1 MEYSIFKELI
11 LEALKERFG
20 EDCQIEYKVVLKNNG
35 IKLDGVI
42 VRQNNCVVSPT
53 VYVNDYYEN
62 YKNGDDINE
71 TVDIIEQLIRDNTIE
86 EEFNADELILF
97 DNVKDRIVY
106 KLINFEK
113 NKELLNTVPYKKYLD
128 LAIVYYISVKE
139 DIFEC
144 ASILINNSHLKL
156 WNKTSEEINELAV
169 KNTPALLKPELKSM
183 GETLKEMMFNE
194 ENEFGFEEDDL
205 DNCCMYVLTNEK
217 KQFGAAT
224 ILYDNEL
231 NDFSDKI
238 ESDFYIIPSSVH
250 EVIIIP
256 SKFVNS
262 SIGLDEMICEVNST
276 QVPLVDILSDH
287 AYKYNRAD
295 KCLSL
300 G

>member
-20 EDCQIEYKVVLKNNG
+20 EECQIEYKEVLKNNG
-35 IKLDGVI
+35 VKLDGVI

-53 VYVNDYYEN
+53 VYVNDYYEDFS
-62 YKNGDDINE
+62 NGENINNIA
-71 TVDIIEQLIRDNTIE
+71 DIIERLIRDNTIVD
-86 EEFNADELILF
+86 EFDADELILF
-97 DNVKDRIVY
+97 DNVKDRIVF
-106 KLINFEK
+106 KLINFER
-113 NKELLNTVPYKKYLD
+113 NKELLETVPYKKYLD

-156 WNKTSEEINELAV
+156 WNKTLEEIDELAE
-169 KNTPALLKPELKSM
+169 KNTPFILKPELKSM
-183 GETLKEMMFNE
+183 GQTLKEIMFNSDD
-194 ENEFGFEEDDL
+194 NEFDEKDFE
-205 DNCCMYVLTNEK
+205 NCYMYVLTNEK

-231 NDFSDKI
+231 KDFSERI

-256 SKFVNS
+256 SKFVDS
-262 SIGLDEMICEVNST
+262 SDSLDEMICEVNSS

-295 KCLSL
+295 KCVSL

>member
-20 EDCQIEYKVVLKNNG
+20 EECQIEYKEVLKNNG
-35 IKLDGVI
+35 VKLDGVI

-53 VYVNDYYEN
+53 VYVNDYYEDFS
-62 YKNGDDINE
+62 NGENINNIA
-71 TVDIIEQLIRDNTIE
+71 DIIERLIRDNTIE
-86 EEFNADELILF
+86 DEFDADELILF
-97 DNVKDRIVY
+97 DNVKDRIVF
-106 KLINFEK
+106 KLINFER
-113 NKELLNTVPYKKYLD
+113 NKELLETVPYKKYLD

-156 WNKTSEEINELAV
+156 WNKTLEEIDELAV
-169 KNTPALLKPELKSM
+169 KNTPFILKPELKSM
-183 GETLKEMMFNE
+183 GQTLKEIMFNSDENEFNE
-194 ENEFGFEEDDL
+194 EDFE
-205 DNCCMYVLTNEK
+205 NCYMYVLTNEK

-231 NDFSDKI
+231 KDFSERI
-238 ESDFYIIPSSVH
+238 ESDFFIIPSSVH

-256 SKFVNS
+256 SKFVDS
-262 SIGLDEMICEVNST
+262 SDSLDEMICEVNSS

-295 KCLSL
+295 KCVSLS
-300 G
+300 

>member
-20 EDCQIEYKVVLKNNG
+20 EECQIEYKEVLKNNG
-35 IKLDGVI
+35 VKLDGVI

-53 VYVNDYYEN
+53 VYVNDYYEDFSDGEN
-62 YKNGDDINE
+62 INDIA
-71 TVDIIEQLIRDNTIE
+71 DIIERLIRDNTIE
-86 EEFNADELILF
+86 DEFDADELILF
-97 DNVKDRIVY
+97 DNVKDRIVF
-106 KLINFEK
+106 KLINFER
-113 NKELLNTVPYKKYLD
+113 NKELLDTVPYKKYLD

-156 WNKTSEEINELAV
+156 WNKTLEEIDELAV
-169 KNTPALLKPELKSM
+169 KNTPFILKPELKSM
-183 GETLKEMMFNE
+183 GQTLKEIMFNSDDNEFNE
-194 ENEFGFEEDDL
+194 EDFE
-205 DNCCMYVLTNEK
+205 NCYMYVLTNEK

-231 NDFSDKI
+231 KDFSERI

-256 SKFVNS
+256 SKFVDS
-262 SIGLDEMICEVNST
+262 SDSLDEMICEVNSS

-287 AYKYNRAD
+287 AYKYNRVD
-295 KCLSL
+295 KCVSL

>member
-20 EDCQIEYKVVLKNNG
+20 EECQIEYKEVLKNNG
-35 IKLDGVI
+35 VKLDGVI

-53 VYVNDYYEN
+53 VYVNDYYEDFS
-62 YKNGDDINE
+62 NGENINNIA
-71 TVDIIEQLIRDNTIE
+71 DIIERLIRDNTIE
-86 EEFNADELILF
+86 DEFDADELILF
-97 DNVKDRIVY
+97 DNVKDRIVF
-106 KLINFEK
+106 KLINFER
-113 NKELLNTVPYKKYLD
+113 NKELLETVPYKKYLD

-156 WNKTSEEINELAV
+156 WNKTLEEIDELAE
-169 KNTPALLKPELKSM
+169 KNTPFILKPELKSM
-183 GETLKEMMFNE
+183 GQTLKEIMFNSDD
-194 ENEFGFEEDDL
+194 NEFDEEDFE
-205 DNCCMYVLTNEK
+205 NCYMYVLTNEK

-231 NDFSDKI
+231 KDFSERI

-256 SKFVNS
+256 SKFVDS
-262 SIGLDEMICEVNST
+262 SDSLDEMICEVNSS

-295 KCLSL
+295 KCVSL

>member
-20 EDCQIEYKVVLKNNG
+20 EECQIEYKEVLKNNG
-35 IKLDGVI
+35 VKLDGVI

-53 VYVNDYYEN
+53 VYVNDYYEDFSDGEN
-62 YKNGDDINE
+62 INDIA
-71 TVDIIEQLIRDNTIE
+71 DIIERLIRDNTIE
-86 EEFNADELILF
+86 DEFDADELILF
-97 DNVKDRIVY
+97 DNVKDRIVF
-106 KLINFEK
+106 KLINFER
-113 NKELLNTVPYKKYLD
+113 NKELLDTVPYKKYLD

-156 WNKTSEEINELAV
+156 WNKTLEEIDELAV
-169 KNTPALLKPELKSM
+169 KNTPFILKPELKSM
-183 GETLKEMMFNE
+183 GQTLKEIMFNSDD
-194 ENEFGFEEDDL
+194 NEFDEKDFE
-205 DNCCMYVLTNEK
+205 NCYMYVLTNEK

-231 NDFSDKI
+231 KDFSERI

-256 SKFVNS
+256 SKFVDS
-262 SIGLDEMICEVNST
+262 SDSLDEMICEVNSS

-295 KCLSL
+295 KCVSL

>member
-20 EDCQIEYKVVLKNNG
+20 EECQIEYKEVLKNNG
-35 IKLDGVI
+35 VKLDGVI

-53 VYVNDYYEN
+53 VYVNDYYEDFS
-62 YKNGDDINE
+62 NGENINNIA
-71 TVDIIEQLIRDNTIE
+71 DIIERLIRDNTIE
-86 EEFNADELILF
+86 DEFDADELILF
-97 DNVKDRIVY
+97 DNVKDRIVF
-106 KLINFEK
+106 KLINFER
-113 NKELLNTVPYKKYLD
+113 NKELLETVPYKKYLD

-139 DIFEC
+139 DIFEY

-156 WNKTSEEINELAV
+156 WNKTLEEIDDLAV
-169 KNTPALLKPELKSM
+169 KNTPFILKPELKSM
-183 GETLKEMMFNE
+183 GQTLKEIMFNSD
-194 ENEFGFEEDDL
+194 ENEFDEEDFE
-205 DNCCMYVLTNEK
+205 NCYMYVLTNEK

-231 NDFSDKI
+231 KDFSERI

-256 SKFVNS
+256 SKFVDS
-262 SIGLDEMICEVNST
+262 SDSLDEMICEVNSS

-295 KCLSL
+295 KCVSL

>member
-20 EDCQIEYKVVLKNNG
+20 EECQIEYKEVLKNNG
-35 IKLDGVI
+35 VKLDGVI

-53 VYVNDYYEN
+53 VYVNDYYEDFSDGEN
-62 YKNGDDINE
+62 INDIA
-71 TVDIIEQLIRDNTIE
+71 DIIERLIRDNTIE
-86 EEFNADELILF
+86 DEFDADELILF
-97 DNVKDRIVY
+97 DNVKDRIVF
-106 KLINFEK
+106 KLINFER

-156 WNKTSEEINELAV
+156 WNKTLEEIDELAV
-169 KNTPALLKPELKSM
+169 KNTPFILKPELKSM
-183 GETLKEMMFNE
+183 GQTLKEIMFNSDD
-194 ENEFGFEEDDL
+194 NEFDEEDFE
-205 DNCCMYVLTNEK
+205 NCYMYVLTNEK

-231 NDFSDKI
+231 KDFSERI

-256 SKFVNS
+256 SKFVDS
-262 SIGLDEMICEVNST
+262 SDSLDEMICEVNSS

-295 KCLSL
+295 KCVSL

>member
-20 EDCQIEYKVVLKNNG
+20 EECQIEYKEVLKNNG
-35 IKLDGVI
+35 VKLDGVI

-53 VYVNDYYEN
+53 VYVNDYYEDFSDGEN
-62 YKNGDDINE
+62 INDIA
-71 TVDIIEQLIRDNTIE
+71 DIIERLIKDNTIE
-86 EEFNADELILF
+86 DEFDADELILF
-97 DNVKDRIVY
+97 DNVKDRIVF
-106 KLINFEK
+106 KLINFER
-113 NKELLNTVPYKKYLD
+113 NKELLDTVPYKKYLD

-156 WNKTSEEINELAV
+156 WNKTLEEIDELAV
-169 KNTPALLKPELKSM
+169 KNTPFILKPELKSM
-183 GETLKEMMFNE
+183 GQTLKEIMFNSDD
-194 ENEFGFEEDDL
+194 NEFDEKDFE
-205 DNCCMYVLTNEK
+205 NCYMYVLTNEK

-231 NDFSDKI
+231 KDFSERI

-256 SKFVNS
+256 SKFVDS
-262 SIGLDEMICEVNST
+262 SDSLDEMICEVNSS

-295 KCLSL
+295 KCVSL

>member
-20 EDCQIEYKVVLKNNG
+20 EECQIEYKEVLKNNG
-35 IKLDGVI
+35 VKLDGVI

-53 VYVNDYYEN
+53 VYVNDYYEDFS
-62 YKNGDDINE
+62 NGENINNIA
-71 TVDIIEQLIRDNTIE
+71 DIIERLIRDNTIE
-86 EEFNADELILF
+86 DEFDADELILF
-97 DNVKDRIVY
+97 DNVKDRIVF
-106 KLINFEK
+106 KLINFER
-113 NKELLNTVPYKKYLD
+113 NKELLETVPYKKYLD

-156 WNKTSEEINELAV
+156 WNKTLEEIDELAV
-169 KNTPALLKPELKSM
+169 KNTPFILKPELKSM
-183 GETLKEMMFNE
+183 GQTLKEIMFNSD
-194 ENEFGFEEDDL
+194 ENEFEEEDFE
-205 DNCCMYVLTNEK
+205 NCYMYVLTNEK

-231 NDFSDKI
+231 KDFSERI

-256 SKFVNS
+256 SKFVDS
-262 SIGLDEMICEVNST
+262 SDSLDEMICEVNSS

-295 KCLSL
+295 KCVSL

>member
-20 EDCQIEYKVVLKNNG
+20 EECQIEYKEVLKNNG
-35 IKLDGVI
+35 VKLDGVI

-53 VYVNDYYEN
+53 VYVNDYYEDFS
-62 YKNGDDINE
+62 NGENINNIA
-71 TVDIIEQLIRDNTIE
+71 DIIERLIRDNTIVD
-86 EEFNADELILF
+86 EFDADELILF
-97 DNVKDRIVY
+97 DNVKDRIVF
-106 KLINFEK
+106 KLINFER
-113 NKELLNTVPYKKYLD
+113 NKELLETVPYKKYLD

-156 WNKTSEEINELAV
+156 WNKTLEEIDELAE
-169 KNTPALLKPELKSM
+169 KNTPFILKPELKSM
-183 GETLKEMMFNE
+183 GQTLKEIMFNSDD
-194 ENEFGFEEDDL
+194 NEFDEEDFE
-205 DNCCMYVLTNEK
+205 NCYMYVLTNEK

-231 NDFSDKI
+231 KDFSERI

-256 SKFVNS
+256 SKFVDS
-262 SIGLDEMICEVNST
+262 SDSLDEMICEVNSS

-295 KCLSL
+295 KCVSL

>member
-20 EDCQIEYKVVLKNNG
+20 EECQIEYKEVLKNNG
-35 IKLDGVI
+35 VKLDGVI

-53 VYVNDYYEN
+53 VYVNDYYEDFS
-62 YKNGDDINE
+62 NGENINNIA
-71 TVDIIEQLIRDNTIE
+71 DIIERLIRDNTIE
-86 EEFNADELILF
+86 DEFDADELILF
-97 DNVKDRIVY
+97 DNVKDRIVF
-106 KLINFEK
+106 KLINFER
-113 NKELLNTVPYKKYLD
+113 NKELLETVPYKKYLD

-156 WNKTSEEINELAV
+156 WNKTLEEIDELAI
-169 KNTPALLKPELKSM
+169 KNTPFILKPELKSM
-183 GETLKEMMFNE
+183 GQTLKEIMFNSDD
-194 ENEFGFEEDDL
+194 NEFDEEDFE
-205 DNCCMYVLTNEK
+205 NCYMYVLTNEK

-231 NDFSDKI
+231 KDFSERI

-256 SKFVNS
+256 SKFVDS
-262 SIGLDEMICEVNST
+262 SDSLDEMICEVNSS

-295 KCLSL
+295 KCVSL

>member
-20 EDCQIEYKVVLKNNG
+20 EECQIEYKEVLKNNG
-35 IKLDGVI
+35 VKLDGVI

-53 VYVNDYYEN
+53 VYVNDYYEDFS
-62 YKNGDDINE
+62 NGENINNIA
-71 TVDIIEQLIRDNTIE
+71 DIIERLIRDNTIE
-86 EEFNADELILF
+86 DEFDADELILF
-97 DNVKDRIVY
+97 DNVKDRIVF
-106 KLINFEK
+106 KLINYER
-113 NKELLNTVPYKKYLD
+113 NKELLDTVPYKKYLD

-156 WNKTSEEINELAV
+156 WNKTLEEIDELAV
-169 KNTPALLKPELKSM
+169 KNTPFILKPELKSM
-183 GETLKEMMFNE
+183 GQTLKDIMFNSD
-194 ENEFGFEEDDL
+194 ENEFDEEDFE
-205 DNCCMYVLTNEK
+205 NCYMYVLTNEK

-231 NDFSDKI
+231 KDFSERI

-256 SKFVNS
+256 SKFVDS
-262 SIGLDEMICEVNST
+262 SDSLDEMICEVNSS

-295 KCLSL
+295 KCVSL

>member
-20 EDCQIEYKVVLKNNG
+20 EECQIEYKEVLKNNG
-35 IKLDGVI
+35 VKLDGVI

-53 VYVNDYYEN
+53 VYVNDYYEDFSDGEN
-62 YKNGDDINE
+62 INDIA
-71 TVDIIEQLIRDNTIE
+71 DIIERLIRDNTIE
-86 EEFNADELILF
+86 DEFDADELILF
-97 DNVKDRIVY
+97 DNVKDRIVF
-106 KLINFEK
+106 KLINFER

-156 WNKTSEEINELAV
+156 WNKTLEEIDELAV
-169 KNTPALLKPELKSM
+169 KNTLFILKPELKSM
-183 GETLKEMMFNE
+183 GQTLKEIMFNSDDNEFNE
-194 ENEFGFEEDDL
+194 EDFE
-205 DNCCMYVLTNEK
+205 NCYMYVLTNEK

-231 NDFSDKI
+231 KDFSERI

-256 SKFVNS
+256 SKFVDS
-262 SIGLDEMICEVNST
+262 SDSLDEMICEVNSS

-295 KCLSL
+295 KCVSL

>member
-20 EDCQIEYKVVLKNNG
+20 EECQIEYKEVLKNNG
-35 IKLDGVI
+35 VKLDGVI

-53 VYVNDYYEN
+53 VYVNDYYEDFS
-62 YKNGDDINE
+62 NGENVNDIA
-71 TVDIIEQLIRDNTIE
+71 DIIERLIRDNTIE
-86 EEFNADELILF
+86 DEFDADELILF
-97 DNVKDRIVY
+97 DNVKDRIVF
-106 KLINFEK
+106 KLINFER
-113 NKELLNTVPYKKYLD
+113 NKELLDTVPYKKYLD

-156 WNKTSEEINELAV
+156 WNETLEEIDELAV
-169 KNTPALLKPELKSM
+169 KNTPFILKPELKSM
-183 GETLKEMMFNE
+183 GQTLKEIMFNSDDNEFNE
-194 ENEFGFEEDDL
+194 EDFE
-205 DNCCMYVLTNEK
+205 NCYMYVLTNEK

-231 NDFSDKI
+231 KDFSERI

-256 SKFVNS
+256 SKFVDS
-262 SIGLDEMICEVNST
+262 SDSLDEMICEVNSS

-295 KCLSL
+295 KCVSL

>member
-20 EDCQIEYKVVLKNNG
+20 EECQIEYKEVLKNNG
-35 IKLDGVI
+35 VKLDGVI

-53 VYVNDYYEN
+53 VYVNDYYEDFSN
-62 YKNGDDINE
+62 SENINNIA
-71 TVDIIEQLIRDNTIE
+71 DIIERLIRDNTIE
-86 EEFNADELILF
+86 DEFDADELILF
-97 DNVKDRIVY
+97 DNVKDRIVF
-106 KLINFEK
+106 KLINYER
-113 NKELLNTVPYKKYLD
+113 NKELLETVPYKKYLD

-156 WNKTSEEINELAV
+156 WNKTLEEIDELAV
-169 KNTPALLKPELKSM
+169 KNTPFILKPELKSM
-183 GETLKEMMFNE
+183 GQTLKDIMFNSD
-194 ENEFGFEEDDL
+194 ENEFDEEDFE
-205 DNCCMYVLTNEK
+205 NCYMYVLTNEK

-231 NDFSDKI
+231 KDFSERI

-256 SKFVNS
+256 SKFVDS
-262 SIGLDEMICEVNST
+262 SDSLDEMICEVNSS
-276 QVPLVDILSDH
+276 QVPLMDILSDH

-295 KCLSL
+295 KCVSL

>member
-20 EDCQIEYKVVLKNNG
+20 EECQIEYKEVLKNNG
-35 IKLDGVI
+35 VKLDGVI

-53 VYVNDYYEN
+53 VYVNDYYEDFS
-62 YKNGDDINE
+62 NGENINNIA
-71 TVDIIEQLIRDNTIE
+71 DIIERLIRDNTIE
-86 EEFNADELILF
+86 DEFDADELILF
-97 DNVKDRIVY
+97 DNVKDRIVF
-106 KLINFEK
+106 KLINFER
-113 NKELLNTVPYKKYLD
+113 NKELLETVPYKKYLD

-156 WNKTSEEINELAV
+156 WNKTLEEIDDLAV
-169 KNTPALLKPELKSM
+169 KNTPFILKPELKSM
-183 GETLKEMMFNE
+183 GQTLKEIMFNSD
-194 ENEFGFEEDDL
+194 ENEFDEEDFE
-205 DNCCMYVLTNEK
+205 NCYMYVLTNEK

-231 NDFSDKI
+231 KDFSERI

-256 SKFVNS
+256 SKFVDS
-262 SIGLDEMICEVNST
+262 SDSLDEMICEVNSS

-295 KCLSL
+295 KCVSL

>member
-20 EDCQIEYKVVLKNNG
+20 EECQIEYKEVLKNNG
-35 IKLDGVI
+35 VKLDGVI

-53 VYVNDYYEN
+53 VYVNDYYEDFS
-62 YKNGDDINE
+62 NGENINNIA
-71 TVDIIEQLIRDNTIE
+71 DIIERLIRDNTIE
-86 EEFNADELILF
+86 DEFDADELILF
-97 DNVKDRIVY
+97 DNVKDRIVF
-106 KLINFEK
+106 KLINYER
-113 NKELLNTVPYKKYLD
+113 NKELLETVPYKKYLD

-156 WNKTSEEINELAV
+156 WNKTLEEIDELAV
-169 KNTPALLKPELKSM
+169 KNTPFILKPELKSM
-183 GETLKEMMFNE
+183 GQTLKDIMFNSD
-194 ENEFGFEEDDL
+194 ENEFDEEDFE
-205 DNCCMYVLTNEK
+205 NCYMYVLTNEK

-231 NDFSDKI
+231 KDFSERI

-256 SKFVNS
+256 SKFVDS
-262 SIGLDEMICEVNST
+262 SDSLDEMICEVNSS
-276 QVPLVDILSDH
+276 QVPLMDILSDH

-295 KCLSL
+295 KCVSL

>member
-20 EDCQIEYKVVLKNNG
+20 EECQIEYKEVLKNNG
-35 IKLDGVI
+35 VKLDGVI

-53 VYVNDYYEN
+53 VYVNDYYEDFSDGEN
-62 YKNGDDINE
+62 INDIA
-71 TVDIIEQLIRDNTIE
+71 DIIERLIKDNTIE
-86 EEFNADELILF
+86 DEFDADELILF
-97 DNVKDRIVY
+97 DNVKDRIVF
-106 KLINFEK
+106 KLINFER
-113 NKELLNTVPYKKYLD
+113 NKELLDTVPYKKYLD

-156 WNKTSEEINELAV
+156 WNKTLEEIDELAV
-169 KNTPALLKPELKSM
+169 KNTPFILKPELKSM
-183 GETLKEMMFNE
+183 GQTLKEIMFNSDDNEFNE
-194 ENEFGFEEDDL
+194 EDFE
-205 DNCCMYVLTNEK
+205 NCYMYVLTNEK

-231 NDFSDKI
+231 KDFSERI

-256 SKFVNS
+256 SKFVDS
-262 SIGLDEMICEVNST
+262 SDSLDEMICEVNSS

-295 KCLSL
+295 KCVSL

>member
-20 EDCQIEYKVVLKNNG
+20 EECQIEYKEVLKNNG
-35 IKLDGVI
+35 VKLDGVI

-53 VYVNDYYEN
+53 VYVNDYYEDFSDGEN
-62 YKNGDDINE
+62 INDIA
-71 TVDIIEQLIRDNTIE
+71 DIIERLIRDNTIDD
-86 EEFNADELILF
+86 EFDADELILF
-97 DNVKDRIVY
+97 DNVKDRIVF
-106 KLINFEK
+106 KLINFER
-113 NKELLNTVPYKKYLD
+113 NKELLDTVPYKKYLD

-156 WNKTSEEINELAV
+156 WNKTLEEIDELAV
-169 KNTPALLKPELKSM
+169 KNTPFILKPELKSM
-183 GETLKEMMFNE
+183 GQTLKEIMFNSDDNEFNE
-194 ENEFGFEEDDL
+194 EDFE
-205 DNCCMYVLTNEK
+205 NCYMYVLTNEK

-231 NDFSDKI
+231 KDFSERI

-256 SKFVNS
+256 SKFVDS
-262 SIGLDEMICEVNST
+262 SDSLDEMICEVNSS

-295 KCLSL
+295 KCVSL

>member
-20 EDCQIEYKVVLKNNG
+20 EECQIEYKEVLKNNG
-35 IKLDGVI
+35 VKLDGVI

-53 VYVNDYYEN
+53 VYVNDYYEDFSRGEN
-62 YKNGDDINE
+62 INNIA
-71 TVDIIEQLIRDNTIE
+71 DIIERLIRDNTIE
-86 EEFNADELILF
+86 DEFDADELILF
-97 DNVKDRIVY
+97 DNVKDRIVF
-106 KLINFEK
+106 KLINFER
-113 NKELLNTVPYKKYLD
+113 NKELLETVPYKKYLD

-156 WNKTSEEINELAV
+156 WNKTLEEIDELAE
-169 KNTPALLKPELKSM
+169 KNTPFILKPELKSM
-183 GETLKEMMFNE
+183 GQTLKEIMFNSDD
-194 ENEFGFEEDDL
+194 NEFDEEDFE
-205 DNCCMYVLTNEK
+205 NCYMYVLTNEK

-231 NDFSDKI
+231 KDFSERI

-256 SKFVNS
+256 SKFVDS
-262 SIGLDEMICEVNST
+262 SDSLDEMICEVNSS

-295 KCLSL
+295 KCVSL

>member
-20 EDCQIEYKVVLKNNG
+20 EECQIEYKEVLKNNG
-35 IKLDGVI
+35 VKLDGVI

-53 VYVNDYYEN
+53 VYVNDYYEDFSDGEN
-62 YKNGDDINE
+62 INDIA
-71 TVDIIEQLIRDNTIE
+71 DIIERLIRDNTIE
-86 EEFNADELILF
+86 DEFDADELILF
-97 DNVKDRIVY
+97 DNVKDRIVF
-106 KLINFEK
+106 KLINFER

-156 WNKTSEEINELAV
+156 WNKTLEEIDELAV
-169 KNTPALLKPELKSM
+169 KNTPFILKPELKSM
-183 GETLKEMMFNE
+183 GQTLKEIMFNSDD
-194 ENEFGFEEDDL
+194 NGIDEEDFE
-205 DNCCMYVLTNEK
+205 NCYMYVLTNEK

-231 NDFSDKI
+231 KDFSERI

-256 SKFVNS
+256 SKFVDS
-262 SIGLDEMICEVNST
+262 SDSLDEMICEVNSS

-295 KCLSL
+295 KCVSL

>member
-20 EDCQIEYKVVLKNNG
+20 EECQIEYKEVLKNNG
-35 IKLDGVI
+35 VKLDGVI

-53 VYVNDYYEN
+53 VYVNDYYEDFSDGEN
-62 YKNGDDINE
+62 INDIA
-71 TVDIIEQLIRDNTIE
+71 DIIERLIRDNTIE
-86 EEFNADELILF
+86 DEFDADELILF
-97 DNVKDRIVY
+97 DNVKDRIVF
-106 KLINFEK
+106 KLINFER
-113 NKELLNTVPYKKYLD
+113 NKELLDTVPYKKYLD

-156 WNKTSEEINELAV
+156 WNKTLEEIDELAV
-169 KNTPALLKPELKSM
+169 KNTPFILKPELKSM
-183 GETLKEMMFNE
+183 GQTLKEIMFNSDDNEFNE
-194 ENEFGFEEDDL
+194 EDFE
-205 DNCCMYVLTNEK
+205 NCYMYVLTNEK

-231 NDFSDKI
+231 KDFSERI

-256 SKFVNS
+256 SKFVDS
-262 SIGLDEMICEVNST
+262 SDSLDEMICEVNSS

-295 KCLSL
+295 KCVSL

>member
-20 EDCQIEYKVVLKNNG
+20 EECQIEYKEVLKNNG
-35 IKLDGVI
+35 VKLDGVI

-53 VYVNDYYEN
+53 VYVNDYYEDFS
-62 YKNGDDINE
+62 NGENINNIA
-71 TVDIIEQLIRDNTIE
+71 DIIERLIRDNTIE
-86 EEFNADELILF
+86 DEFDADELILF
-97 DNVKDRIVY
+97 DNVKDRIVF
-106 KLINFEK
+106 KLINFER
-113 NKELLNTVPYKKYLD
+113 NKELLDTVPYKKYLD

-156 WNKTSEEINELAV
+156 WNKTLEEIDELAV
-169 KNTPALLKPELKSM
+169 KNTPFILKPELKSM
-183 GETLKEMMFNE
+183 GQTLKDIMFNSD
-194 ENEFGFEEDDL
+194 ENEFDEEDFK
-205 DNCCMYVLTNEK
+205 NCYMYVLTNEK

-231 NDFSDKI
+231 KDFSERI

-256 SKFVNS
+256 SKFVDS
-262 SIGLDEMICEVNST
+262 SDSLDEMICEVNSS

-295 KCLSL
+295 KCVSL

>member
-20 EDCQIEYKVVLKNNG
+20 EECQIEYKEVLKNNG
-35 IKLDGVI
+35 VKLDGVI

-53 VYVNDYYEN
+53 VYVNDYYEDFS
-62 YKNGDDINE
+62 NGENINNIA
-71 TVDIIEQLIRDNTIE
+71 DIIERLIRDNTIE
-86 EEFNADELILF
+86 DEFDADELILF
-97 DNVKDRIVY
+97 DNVKDRIVF
-106 KLINFEK
+106 KLINYER
-113 NKELLNTVPYKKYLD
+113 NKELLETVPYKKYLD

-156 WNKTSEEINELAV
+156 WNKTLEEIDELAV
-169 KNTPALLKPELKSM
+169 KNTPFILKPELKSM
-183 GETLKEMMFNE
+183 GQTLKDIMFNSD
-194 ENEFGFEEDDL
+194 ENEFDEEDFE
-205 DNCCMYVLTNEK
+205 NCYMYVLTNEK

-231 NDFSDKI
+231 KDFSERI

-256 SKFVNS
+256 SKFVDS
-262 SIGLDEMICEVNST
+262 SDSLDEMICEVNSS

-295 KCLSL
+295 KCVSL